1 MQARCAAF
9 DGTLRISA
17 RRAIGSQRDASGS
30 ASRGTL
36 LQARFAWDAMLAHTP
51 RAERRALQS

>member
-9 DGTLRISA
+9 DGTLRVSA
-17 RRAIGSQRDASGS
+17 RRAGMQGGAS
-30 ASRGTL
+30 ANAPRGTL
-36 LQARFAWDAMLAHTP
+36 LQARFVWDAMLARTP